1 MNLETIEWSLYPS
14 RRDASSA
21 AGSNS
26 VALDMAGY
34 RRRRKSMNHSALDDL
49 VSATLSESRAIT
61 ELYVN
66 PLVLGVD
73 ALRFV
78 SHLLKQRGH
87 EGSTLRELVLHCP
100 LDLSET
106 HPVMNAGDNG
116 SALASLDRANIDK
129 VLRAAAFQSCG
140 DGAGLSHLRSFHSNV
155 LPADPTV
162 LREFLQSEPGLEELR
177 LGAHQSGFEWV
188 GESPQRRPA
197 ETIGHDDASAILH
210 GLASVAALRSVTLR
224 SLKGD
229 GLARLVAGLG
239 SVPSV
244 ELELDFTA
252 DLMSAVRELVATATG
267 LEDLALRNSGSRE
280 VDCGPLLASLRQSA
294 SIRTLTLSRFA
305 VSRCEPRE
313 SSKGGAR
320 NSSLEDMSLIDCV
333 IDSGAMALPVRGLCR
348 LSLQGCRLASDV
360 VARKSLLIQGSE
372 AMVRRMVL
380 HAAMSSF
387 RVWGC
392 RTVAEEVFCCRDV
405 TTAQQLRDLALENP
419 SLTKVEFLGIWKE
432 FADHIEMFEY
442 ALQLNQAGGARDV
455 VRDVPLNLIPTLWAR
470 YTTRAAKHN
479 PSVLHQFVK
488 RLAPV
493 ALAASHAPLPPRTL
507 DLTLC

>member
-1 MNLETIEWSLYPS
+1 
-14 RRDASSA
+14 
-21 AGSNS
+21 
-26 VALDMAGY
+26 
-34 RRRRKSMNHSALDDL
+34 MNHSALGDL

-78 SHLLKQRGH
+78 SHLLQQRGRD
-87 EGSTLRELVLHCP
+87 GSPLRELVLHCP
-100 LDLSET
+100 VDLSET
-106 HPVMNAGDNG
+106 HPVINAGDNG
-116 SALASLDRANIDK
+116 SALSSLDRANIGK
-129 VLRAAAFQSCG
+129 VLRVKACG
-140 DGAGLSHLRSFHSNV
+140 DGVGLSHLRSFHSNV
-155 LPADPTV
+155 LPADPKV
-162 LREFLQSEPGLEELR
+162 LQELLQSASGLEELR
-177 LGAHQSGFEWV
+177 LGAHQSGLAWV
-188 GESPQRRPA
+188 GEFPQRRPA
-197 ETIGHDDASAILH
+197 ETIGHDDASAILQ

-229 GLARLVAGLG
+229 GLSRLVAGLG

-267 LEDLALRNSGSRE
+267 LDDLALRNTGPRNM
-280 VDCGPLLASLRQSA
+280 DCGPLLASLRHSA
-294 SIRTLTLSRFA
+294 SIRTLSLSRFH
-305 VSRCEPRE
+305 VSRCEPLE
-313 SSKGGAR
+313 PSKGGAR
-320 NSSLEDMSLIDCV
+320 NSSLEDLSLIDCV
-333 IDSGAMALPVRGLCR
+333 VGSGAMALPVRGLCR
-348 LSLQGCRLASDV
+348 FNLQGSRLASDAI
-360 VARKSLLIQGSE
+360 ARKSLLIQGSE

-419 SLTKVEFLGIWKE
+419 SLTKVDCLGIWKE
-432 FADHIEMFEY
+432 FADNIEMFEY
-442 ALQLNQAGGARDV
+442 ALHLNQAGGARDV

-479 PSVLHQFVK
+479 PSVLHHFVK

-493 ALAASHAPLPPRTL
+493 ALAASHAPPHA
-507 DLTLC
+507 